1 MLHVPPTHVAFCV
14 SAGQPGGIT
23 VYEHEAEPLHV
34 VPATG
39 SIAGHVGGVQGGL
52 SSAIDQLPL
61 AHVATKTPGQSPG
74 TS

>member
-1 MLHVPPTHVAFCV
+1 M
-14 SAGQPGGIT
+14 T
-23 VYEHEAEPLHV
+23 VYEHDAEPLHV

-52 SSAIDQLPL
+52 SSTIDQLPL
-61 AHVATKTPGQSPG
+61 LHVAKKTPGQSPG